1 MKRILIT
8 GGTGTLGHALTKELL
23 KRKDLER
30 LIIFSRDELKQERM
44 SEHFQDQRLRFVLGD
59 VRNKKSIIRALDR
72 VDAIIHAAALKRV
85 ANGDLFPHEY
95 FKTNVEGVRNVLE
108 ACEESFIERALL
120 VSTDKAVEPVNTY
133 GATKL
138 FGERLW
144 KLQAK
149 QGGAFAIVRY
159 GNVLASNGSVLQ
171 KWKEKIKK
179 NENHYIAQNCS
190 RFWITQSAAAR
201 FCLKALELATGGEVF
216 VKPSIALTNEELY
229 KIFCGDTGL
238 AWLSTKN
245 PGEKNHESLVGINEE
260 PNVFSIQDFFVLLED
275 GQKEKLDYWRL
286 KSAIFNEN
294 ESTVKNLPIS
304 SKYFLLND
312 DEKKQKVKE
321 LIDAVA

>member
-44 SEHFQDQRLRFVLGD
+44 CEHFQDQRLRFVLGD
-59 VRNKKSIIRALDR
+59 VRDKKSIIRALDR

-108 ACEESFIERALL
+108 VCEESFIERALL

-149 QGGAFAIVRY
+149 QGGAFAIVAMAMFW
-159 GNVLASNGSVLQ
+159 LAMDQCFKSG
-171 KWKEKIKK
+171 KK
-179 NENHYIAQNCS
+179 RS
-190 RFWITQSAAAR
+190 
-201 FCLKALELATGGEVF
+201 
-216 VKPSIALTNEELY
+216 
-229 KIFCGDTGL
+229 
-238 AWLSTKN
+238 KN
-245 PGEKNHESLVGINEE
+245 
-260 PNVFSIQDFFVLLED
+260 
-275 GQKEKLDYWRL
+275 
-286 KSAIFNEN
+286 
-294 ESTVKNLPIS
+294 
-304 SKYFLLND
+304 
-312 DEKKQKVKE
+312 KKT
-321 LIDAVA
+321 II